1 MFLMFTGGHEPSYKQ
16 DKQGSNLHRQDP
28 QRTGPSFCMEG
39 ASTVETVFWKQ
50 EQRSRGLI

>member
-1 MFLMFTGGHEPSYKQ
+1 MFLMFTGCHEPSYKQ

-39 ASTVETVFWKQ
+39 ASTVETVFRKQ